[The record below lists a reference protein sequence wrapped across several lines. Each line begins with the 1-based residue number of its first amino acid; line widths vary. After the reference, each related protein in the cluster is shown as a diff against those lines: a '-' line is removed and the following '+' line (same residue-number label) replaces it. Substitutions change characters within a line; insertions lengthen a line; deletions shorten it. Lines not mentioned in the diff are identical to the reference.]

1 VRAEDLED
9 SVRVSARG
17 RLSFQLLGPLRV
29 WRDGIDLD
37 AGPRQQAYLLALLLA
52 REGQPVST
60 SELIDLIWD
69 ADVPSSALNIV
80 QKYVGSLRRL
90 LEPSLPARATGSYLH
105 RRGPGYLFAAAPG
118 SLDLTVFREQVKLGR
133 AALIQGSGDALRCYV
148 EALELWHGPAGDGFE
163 HGPTSV
169 PVFASIND
177 EFFVACAEAAEVAVS
192 EGWPK
197 LVLQPLRLA
206 AWMAPLHE
214 SVQASL
220 MTVLCATG
228 QQAEALSVFESVRER
243 LADELG
249 VDPGPTL
256 RAAHQRVLTQAAQPT
271 PPAAPLRADSSA
283 ALPARGGPI
292 PEPAGSRGY
301 GLVGRVEELAVLR
314 RALDGVMAGS
324 ADLVVVEGEPGVGK
338 TRLLAEVGS
347 EAERRGALVVWG
359 HCLDGDGAPGMWPW
373 VQVVGALLDDVTLSA
388 PQIGQSAELA
398 RFLGPAPEG
407 LVGPVLPDVGAQF
420 RLFEQVVSLVGR
432 VAAQRQVMLVV
443 DDLQWADVA
452 SLQMFSHLAKRLPG
466 GTLLAGTLRDRA
478 PAPGPE
484 LELTLAAVARLTWHR
499 RIRLG
504 PLEPDDVAELISR
517 ETGLLPSDGLARSI
531 QARTEGNPFFVRELA
546 RLLVD
551 EGMPTSD
558 AAAQVGVP
566 STVRDIVRDRL
577 ASLHD
582 DARGLVQLAALVG
595 REVDLDLLARALGSN
610 VQDCLGRLEPLEAVG
625 LLESDSQLPF
635 SWRFSH
641 DLVRESVVRSMP
653 SSDAGKLHLRIA
665 NALEQSEVDG
675 EATVEQLAHHL
686 CAAGPLAEPS
696 RAVRAMVLAGRRA
709 ASKSALEAAAKHL
722 DTAARVARGAGLA
735 ELELASLSELIA
747 VVGMQSGYV
756 GSAAGLLERAE
767 HVARALGRE
776 REAADFLYS
785 RYAAYSQGIQLR
797 ESGELAHRLLTQGD
811 TSDDPILRLYG
822 RHAWGIHQWDLGNV
836 GEAYRYLSESNSMI
850 IARRHDEPLR
860 HDLQLLSPVMLA
872 LNTALHGRVEEARA
886 RFDGVEADAGDD
898 PYAITL
904 WAAFAVTAAALAGD
918 PERAQYAAQRGIDAD
933 PEPSFVFLGTYQR
946 LARCWARAV
955 TGQDPAGAAA
965 EARGLIDTALHD
977 PPRSGLATWHALLAD
992 MYMAGGNLT
1001 DAAASL
1007 DRAATHLDTYG
1018 QRYPEGLVLLLR
1030 ARLMQAGGAS
1040 TDQVRAALERARD
1053 VSNEREAYLFS
1064 QRADM
1069 LLTVPSGGVDR
1080 GSMSRDGRPA
1090 QGVRPP
1096 HRDPLPR
1103 RSGGG

>member
-1 VRAEDLED
+1 MRAEDLEH
-9 SVRVSARG
+9 SVLVSARG
-17 RLSFQLLGPLRV
+17 RLTFQLLGPLRV
-29 WRDGIDLD
+29 WCDGVDLD

-52 REGQPVST
+52 RDGQPVST
-60 SELIDLIWD
+60 SELIDMMWD

-80 QKYVGSLRRL
+80 QKYVGSVRRL
-90 LEPSLPARATGSYLH
+90 LEPSLPARGTGSYLH
-105 RRGPGYLFAAAPG
+105 RRGPGYVFAAAPG
-118 SLDLTVFREQVKLGR
+118 SLDLTVFRERVKQGR
-133 AALIQGSGDALRCYV
+133 AALAQEGGGALRYYV
-148 EALELWHGPAGDGFE
+148 EALELWRGPAGDGFE
-163 HGPTSV
+163 HGPTAV

-177 EFFVACAEAAEVAVS
+177 EFFAACAEAAEVAVS
-192 EGWPK
+192 EGLPK
-197 LVLQPLRLA
+197 RVLQPLRLA

-243 LADELG
+243 LAEELG

-256 RAAHQRVLTQAAQPT
+256 RAAHRHVLTQPALLT
-271 PPAAPLRADSSA
+271 PPAAIQFADSAA
-283 ALPARGGPI
+283 ALFTRRGPI

-301 GLVGRVEELAVLR
+301 GLVGRVEELAVMR
-314 RALDGVMAGS
+314 RAVDGVMAGS

-347 EAERRGALVVWG
+347 EAERHGALVIWG
-359 HCLDGDGAPGMWPW
+359 RCLDGDGAPAMWPW
-373 VQVVGALLDDVTLSA
+373 VQVVGALIDDETMSA

-398 RFLGPAPEG
+398 RFLGPAPED

-432 VAAQRQVMLVV
+432 VAARRRVMLVV
-443 DDLQWADVA
+443 DDLHWADGA
-452 SLQMFSHLAKRLPG
+452 SLHMFSHLAKRLPG

-484 LELTLAAVARLTWHR
+484 LQLTLAAVARLSWHR

-504 PLEPDDVAELISR
+504 PLEPEDVAELVSR
-517 ETGLLPSDGLARSI
+517 ETGRLPSDGLARGI

-546 RLLVD
+546 RLLVH
-551 EGMPTSD
+551 EGMSTSD
-558 AAAQVGVP
+558 AAARAGVP

-577 ASLHD
+577 ANLDD
-582 DARGLVQLAALVG
+582 DARGLVRLAALMS
-595 REVDLDLLARALGSN
+595 REVDLALLARALGS
-610 VQDCLGRLEPLEAVG
+610 DLPECLGRLEPLEAVG
-625 LLESDSQLPF
+625 LLESDSELPL

-641 DLVRESVVRSMP
+641 DLVRESVVRSIP
-653 SSDAGKLHLRIA
+653 TSVASQLHLRIA
-665 NALEQSEVDG
+665 DALEQSQVDG

-696 RAVRAMVLAGRRA
+696 RAASAMVRAGRRA

-722 DTAARVARGAGLA
+722 DTAARVARSAGLA

-785 RYAAYSQGIQLR
+785 RYAAHSQGIQLR
-797 ESGELAHRLLTQGD
+797 ESGALAHRLLTQGD
-811 TSDDPILRLYG
+811 TSDDPVLRLYG

-836 GEAYRYLSESNSMI
+836 GEAHRYLSESNSMI
-850 IARRHDEPLR
+850 LAQRHDEPLR

-872 LNTALHGRVEEARA
+872 LNTALHGRAEEARA
-886 RFDGVEADAGDD
+886 QFDSIEADAVDD
-898 PYAITL
+898 PYAITV
-904 WAAFAVTAAALAGD
+904 WAAFAVTAAALSGD
-918 PERAQYAAQRGIDAD
+918 PAWARYAAQRGVDAD
-933 PEPSFVFLGTYQR
+933 PEPSFVFLGAYQR
-946 LARCWARAV
+946 LAHCWARAV
-955 TGQDPAGAAA
+955 TGDNPAAAAA

-977 PPRSGLATWHALLAD
+977 PPRSGLATWHALLAE
-992 MYMAGGNLT
+992 MYLAGGNLT
-1001 DAAASL
+1001 DAATSL
-1007 DRAATHLDTYG
+1007 DRAANLLDTYG
-1018 QRYPEGLVLLLR
+1018 QRYPEGFVLLLR
-1030 ARLMQAGGAS
+1030 ARLMQAGDAS
-1040 TDQVRAALERARD
+1040 TDEVRAALERARD
-1053 VSNEREAYLFS
+1053 VSSKFEAYLFS
-1064 QRADM
+1064 QQADR
-1069 LLTVPSGGVDR
+1069 LLEDLL
-1080 GSMSRDGRPA
+1080 DG
-1090 QGVRPP
+1090 
-1096 HRDPLPR
+1096 
-1103 RSGGG
+1103 